1 MALYSLAGNARS
13 PLHAEPAHDK
23 YVGQSPRIIE
33 SRAYHRDSKVDG
45 SCGKWLAGMDIERYS
60 IHWSGEWLRYGPWL
74 AAPREPRFFS
84 GPRLLFREVPGKN
97 KRIQGTFAKETYY
110 HGHSITPFKLTNDC
124 EVDPLYLVAIVNSTL
139 VSWLA
144 ARTLSNFGK
153 DVFPK
158 LNPQDIKALLI
169 PIVKTQS
176 ERRVHDELAT
186 LAQKMLDLQSDSR
199 KARMALDKTA
209 ITRQIDAIDRQ
220 IDELVYQLYGLTN
233 DEIAIVEES
242 AQPAAPA
249 AQHA

>member
-1 MALYSLAGNARS
+1 MVLGWQLRANRDFFQVRDYCSVKSLVRTN
-13 PLHAEPAHDK
+13 
-23 YVGQSPRIIE
+23 V
-33 SRAYHRDSKVDG
+33 SRAHLPMRP
-45 SCGKWLAGMDIERYS
+45 I
-60 IHWSGEWLRYGPWL
+60 
-74 AAPREPRFFS
+74 
-84 GPRLLFREVPGKN
+84 
-97 KRIQGTFAKETYY
+97 Y
-110 HGHSITPFKLTNDC
+110 HGHSITPLKLTNDC
-124 EVDPLYLVAIVNSTL
+124 EVDPLYLVAIVNSTF

-186 LAQKMLDLQSDSR
+186 LAQNMLDLQSDSR

-220 IDELVYQLYGLTN
+220 IDELVYQLYGLTKG
-233 DEIAIVEES
+233 EIAIVEAPAE
-242 AQPAAPA
+242 PAAAA